1 MRERGRVTTCPKIL
15 LGEVNPDELFDTT
28 IDPDKRTLIKLK
40 YEDDNSTKDLMNDLF
55 GTKVDNRRRMYE
67 EQYML

>member
-1 MRERGRVTTCPKIL
+1 MSKTL
-15 LGEVNPDELFDTT
+15 LGEVNPDELFDTI